1 MQSHR
6 VGRVAAETAPR
17 VRRVAAARVAPPV
30 EVVEMAVVVTEVAAL
45 AEVVVAIHRLAVVG
59 AIPGRASTKRW
70 RSLFIST

>member
-1 MQSHR
+1 
-6 VGRVAAETAPR
+6 
-17 VRRVAAARVAPPV
+17 V